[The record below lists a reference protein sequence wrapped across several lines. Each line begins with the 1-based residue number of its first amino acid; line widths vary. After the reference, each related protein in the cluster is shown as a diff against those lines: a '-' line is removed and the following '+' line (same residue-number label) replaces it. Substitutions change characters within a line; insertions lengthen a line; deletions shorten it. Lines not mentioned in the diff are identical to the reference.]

1 MAEIISNVYDFLIN
15 NGFYI
20 TAGAAAF
27 DFLMFLIL
35 SLIAGKRKSGM
46 ARLMAFFAL
55 GMALE
60 SATHLAGSLFTAGE
74 TLFWVNKGRYM
85 LHGLLM
91 ALFLPIATY
100 AMDPITKGKVLIWLI
115 TLPLIAGGV
124 FVGYML
130 QLEPVQM
137 AYMLRYVISDET
149 IAWVKIAYHVICIWG
164 IIPLLLCGL
173 YIKNREKN
181 ISLIFIAVFMVLF
194 AVIGPVLK
202 FYDVNFLIMQ
212 LGYAVTMLLFVIAAL
227 TIEVSEE

>member
-1 MAEIISNVYDFLIN
+1 MAEIIEIIYDFLIN
-15 NGFYI
+15 NGFII
-20 TAGAAAF
+20 TAAVCGF

-46 ARLMAFFAL
+46 ARLMALFAL

-60 SATHLAGSLFTAGE
+60 SATNLGGSLFTAGE
-74 TLFWVNKGRYM
+74 TLFWINKGRYM

-100 AMDPITKGKVLIWLI
+100 AMDPITKGKVLIWII

-124 FVGYML
+124 AVGYFL

-149 IAWVKIAYHVICIWG
+149 VSWAKIAYHVICIWG

-173 YIKNREKN
+173 YIKSREKN
-181 ISLIFIAVFMVLF
+181 ISLIFIAVFMLIF
-194 AVIGPVLK
+194 SVIGPVLK
-202 FYDVNFLIMQ
+202 LFDVNFLIME
-212 LGYAVTMLLFVIAAL
+212 LGFAVMMLLFVIAAL

>member
-1 MAEIISNVYDFLIN
+1 MTEIIEMIRDFLIN
-15 NGFYI
+15 NGFFI
-20 TAGAAAF
+20 TIGVIAF
-27 DFLMFLIL
+27 DFVMFLFL
-35 SLIAGKRKSGM
+35 SLIARKRGSGM

-60 SATHLAGSLFTAGE
+60 SATLLSGSVFTEGE
-74 TLFWVNKGRYM
+74 ILFWINKGRYM

-100 AMDPITKGKVLIWLI
+100 AMDPITKGKVLIWIL
-115 TLPLIAGGV
+115 TLPFIAGGV
-124 FVGYML
+124 ALGYFL
-130 QLEPVQM
+130 QLEPVQV
-137 AYMLRYVISDET
+137 AYMLRYAISDET
-149 IAWVKIAYHVICIWG
+149 ISWLKIAYHVICIWG

-181 ISLIFIAVFMVLF
+181 ISLIFIAIFMIIF
-194 AVIGPVLK
+194 SVIGPVTK
-202 FYDVNFLIMQ
+202 SFGVNFLIME